1 MSSWR
6 FRCWSLI
13 ISFPA
18 LEILHDL
25 LGELRLDEED
35 CPVAR
40 LEDGRAVRDDGLA
53 VAHIGAD
60 EAGARQLGLHQRLAR
75 HRRAFLHDDLDGL
88 RLGALEQRY
97 RDDAAAAREGQDLA
111 RREQAGREN
120 DVDADFL
127 HELHVLVA
135 RDAHDRL
142 RLVVRHVAREQRQ
155 HEVELVILRQADDDV
170 RLRHAFLCQEVD
182 VRAVAADGD
191 AVDELVRH
199 ESAALRVLVDDL
211 DAHALLLEHRRERAA
226 RAARADDDDAVQ
238 LAGVALHEGLAE
250 LLDLLWD
257 ADEIGVVVRQQTVV
271 AVRDDHA
278 VVAEDHAGQHALREL
293 DVLQGDIRQRR
304 RATHFR
310 LEQPD
315 LAVCEVLDIERSRC
329 HEDAVDLVGSD
340 ELRVEHEVDV
350 EILLEVVL
358 GLAHELHI
366 ADARNRV
373 ADAMLLREDAGDH
386 VDLVAGRHRDEDVGP
401 ADIGVIHRDG
411 ARTVGEDRQYIECV
425 LDGLQLAFI
434 VIDDDHVELFF

>member
-1 MSSWR
+1 M
-6 FRCWSLI
+6 
-13 ISFPA
+13 
-18 LEILHDL
+18 
-25 LGELRLDEED
+25 
-35 CPVAR
+35 
-40 LEDGRAVRDDGLA
+40 
-53 VAHIGAD
+53 
-60 EAGARQLGLHQRLAR
+60 
-75 HRRAFLHDDLDGL
+75 
-88 RLGALEQRY
+88 
-97 RDDAAAAREGQDLA
+97 
-111 RREQAGREN
+111 
-120 DVDADFL
+120 
-127 HELHVLVA
+127 
-135 RDAHDRL
+135 
-142 RLVVRHVAREQRQ
+142 
-155 HEVELVILRQADDDV
+155 
-170 RLRHAFLCQEVD
+170 
-182 VRAVAADGD
+182 
-191 AVDELVRH
+191 
-199 ESAALRVLVDDL
+199 
-211 DAHALLLEHRRERAA
+211 
-226 RAARADDDDAVQ
+226 Q

-250 LLDLLWD
+250 LLDLLRD
-257 ADEIGVVVRQQTVV
+257 ADEVGIVVRQQAVV

-293 DVLQGDIRQRR
+293 DVLERDVRQRR
-304 RATHFR
+304 RAAHLRF
-310 LEQPD
+310 EQPD
-315 LAVCEVLDIERSRC
+315 LAVREVLDVESGRR